1 MNIPSGTLDSIA
13 LVFWWSLAASALA
26 AWPVY
31 RLLLLTKS
39 RQTVS
44 QHAPSTHMKKQ
55 GTPTMGGIVLLVA
68 FVVATL
74 VSAVSTS
81 TPIPT
86 STLAIFL
93 GFAAIGFIDD
103 FVVPRYVAGKRGLGW
118 KQKFLMQAVVAGVGI
133 YFHSGHVLDLRWGVI
148 TFVVMFMANAYNFAD
163 GLDALAGSILL
174 FFGAGLLALS
184 LTGMIVPESALIAAC
199 LMGAVVPFLFLNA
212 PPAKVFMGDVG
223 SLPVGAVLGVALT
236 SILSPRSE
244 AFATNAGLS
253 LQEIW
258 ERSLQVEG
266 VHWRPEMALPL
277 LILCVLMVIELVPV
291 PMQIFWVKVFKRRIF
306 PFTPIHHAFEKAGWP
321 ETRVVW
327 SFALSQVILSALA
340 FWLAINT
347 ISSPTPPAS
356 AMHRVEAR
364 R

>member
-1 MNIPSGTLDSIA
+1 MNIDTTTLQNLSLI
-13 LVFWWSLAASALA
+13 FWWSLAVSALA
-26 AWPVY
+26 SWPVY

-44 QHAPSTHMKKQ
+44 QHLPGHIGKQ
-55 GTPTMGGIVLLVA
+55 GTPTMGGIILVVA
-68 FVVATL
+68 FVAATL
-74 VSAVSTS
+74 VSSLATS
-81 TPIPT
+81 TPIPA

-103 FVVPRYVAGKRGLGW
+103 FVVPRYMKGKRGLGW
-118 KQKFLMQAVVAGVGI
+118 KQKFLMQAVVAGAGI
-133 YFHSGHVLDLRWGVI
+133 YFHSGRVLDIRWAAI

-174 FFGAGLLALS
+174 FFGAGLLALALS
-184 LTGMIVPESALIAAC
+184 GMIVPESALIAAC

-223 SLPVGAVLGVALT
+223 SLPVGAVLGIAVT
-236 SILSPRSE
+236 SILSPSSG
-244 AFATNAGLS
+244 AFAPTPGLS
-253 LQEIW
+253 LQQMW
-258 ERSLQVEG
+258 EGGLQVEG
-266 VHWRPEMALPL
+266 VHPRPEMVLPL
-277 LILCVLMVIELVPV
+277 AILCLLMVIELVPV

-327 SFALSQVILSALA
+327 SFALSQVVLSALA
-340 FWLAINT
+340 FWVAISAT
-347 ISSPTPPAS
+347 FAPPAPQS
-356 AMHRVEAR
+356 SHRIEAR